1 MEGTIMERN
10 KNDGCLEDF
19 LGRYRA
25 LMDRVQVPDE
35 LHQKLMRR
43 KGAKQTG
50 NSTWQGLS
58 VCRGVQIALLFL
70 MLLEPYR

>member
-1 MEGTIMERN
+1 MEACSGPRNSEMEGTIMERN

-43 KGAKQTG
+43 LLSEQPAKTVPG
-50 NSTWQGLS
+50 EGRETD
-58 VCRGVQIALLFL
+58 RK
-70 MLLEPYR
+70 